1 VPSLLS
7 ARPPQDPA
15 EERAVGKLAASRHAP
30 GDWIARARMITR
42 SWDGARTSQ
51 IAAELHCHPQTV
63 RERIKRFNAEGWTGL
78 VTAPVPAASP
88 GSPSTSA
95 AGSSPWSP
103 SHRRG
108 GCAARPTGA
117 GTPTSP
123 RRRPTGPWTPPP
135 RPPRR
140 SGSRSSAA
148 RSAASWGPRGPLAPV
163 ALLGP
168 VQRPGVRRK
177 PTAIVALSTHPPARA
192 TVVCADE
199 LGPVTPPT
207 FPPAPAWTADGHRVK
222 APLDY
227 SRGIEKT
234 WIYGG
239 LRVADGQA
247 VTCTAASRNS
257 VNDQRFLELVEAAN
271 PAGDI
276 LVITDNLSSHTSVAT
291 RTWLADHP
299 RIRQVFIP
307 KGACWL
313 NLQEAWWR
321 LFRRQALAGQ
331 CFADAAEIT
340 PATRVATCQLN
351 QHARPWVWG
360 RTPPS
365 PRHRRRVFM
374 YHL

>member
-1 VPSLLS
+1 MMGVVGLVASCDPTRRSR
-7 ARPPQDPA
+7 ARP
-15 EERAVGKLAASRHAP
+15 AVGPTTPRSRRGTRGP
-30 GDWIARARMITR
+30 QARCQPPRPWRLDCPRPDDRPQLGPSADQPDRR
-42 SWDGARTSQ
+42 RT
-51 IAAELHCHPQTV
+51 LLPPQTV
-63 RERIKRFNAEGWTGL
+63 RERIKRFNAEGLDGL
-78 VTAPVPAASP
+78 
-88 GSPSTSA
+88 GD
-95 AGSSPWSP
+95 
-103 SHRRG
+103 
-108 GCAARPTGA
+108 RPGA
-117 GTPTSP
+117 GRKP
-123 RRRPTGPWTPPP
+123 RLTEHQRSQLIALVEQPPPGRLRRQADGSLHADQPEKAPTGPWTPSP

-140 SGSRSSAA
+140 SVSGCSAA
-148 RSAASWGPRGPLAPV
+148 RSAASCWPRGPPAPV

-177 PTAIVALSTHPPARA
+177 PTAIVALYTRPPARA

-199 LGPVTPPT
+199 LGPVTPRT
-207 FPPAPAWTADGHRVK
+207 FPPAPAWTPDGHRVT
-222 APLDY
+222 APLEDG
-227 SRGIEKT
+227 RGVEKA
-234 WIYGG
+234 WVYGG

-257 VNDQRFLELVEAAN
+257 VNYQRFLELVEAAN

-340 PATRVATCQLN
+340 LATRVATCQLN
-351 QHARPWVWG
+351 QRARPWV
-360 RTPPS
+360 
-365 PRHRRRVFM
+365 
-374 YHL
+374 

>member
-1 VPSLLS
+1 
-7 ARPPQDPA
+7 
-15 EERAVGKLAASRHAP
+15 
-30 GDWIARARMITR
+30 MITR

-63 RERIKRFNAEGWTGL
+63 RERIKRFNAEGLDGL
-78 VTAPVPAASP
+78 GDRPGAGRKPRLTEHQRSQLIALVKQPPPGRLRRQADGSLHADQPETAPHWTLD
-88 GSPSTSA
+88 TS
-95 AGSSPWSP
+95 
-103 SHRRG
+103 
-108 GCAARPTGA
+108 
-117 GTPTSP
+117 
-123 RRRPTGPWTPPP
+123 P

-140 SGSRSSAA
+140 SRSRSSAV

-177 PTAIVALSTHPPARA
+177 RTAIVALYTHPPARA

-199 LGPVTPPT
+199 LGPVTPRT
-207 FPPAPAWTADGHRVK
+207 FPPEPGWSADGHRIK
-222 APLDY
+222 APLEY
-227 SRGIEKT
+227 SRGVEKT
-234 WIYGG
+234 WVYGG

-340 PATRVATCQLN
+340 LATRVATCQLN
-351 QHARPWVWG
+351 QRARPWVWG

-374 YHL
+374 YRL